1 MLAQLNLENGNKVFN
16 NVFHEDISKAH
27 LKFEKDGSEFNNYR
41 LALFRGMRLIT
52 VFFLSVCFIILSFV
66 LQMTNQDGSNT
77 WKIAILTVFSC
88 LLFFYGFLRAL
99 NNFSKQNKIWTKESN
114 LVLNDPLLQ
123 YRIKEMFGSRA
134 SFKEWLDSHELSAA
148 RVFGIKF
155 TRDLLLR
162 FGTGCFS
169 AFTIVLYLLIR
180 EELQQTLL

>member
-1 MLAQLNLENGNKVFN
+1 MEAILGKLQYLQVSLVSF
-16 NVFHEDISKAH
+16 
-27 LKFEKDGSEFNNYR
+27 
-41 LALFRGMRLIT
+41 
-52 VFFLSVCFIILSFV
+52 FFL
-66 LQMTNQDGSNT
+66 
-77 WKIAILTVFSC
+77 
-88 LLFFYGFLRAL
+88 GFLTSL